1 MKINNRIVMSKNISV
16 KTEEPFCQ
24 LVGLPGVNNR
34 DIDSYWI
41 NDTSNIKPTLE
52 HGCACT
58 AAGNNGAFNVWKD
71 DSGIIRGELSRWR
84 LTVEEKIFS
93 GYSEAEKCVGGWLER
108 IN

>member
-1 MKINNRIVMSKNISV
+1 MSKNISV

-24 LVGLPGVNNR
+24 LVGLSGVKNR

-41 NDTSNIKPTLE
+41 NDTSDIKPTLE
-52 HGCACT
+52 LGCACT

-71 DSGIIRGELSRWR
+71 DAGIIRGELSRYGF
-84 LTVEEKIFS
+84 TVEKKIFS
-93 GYSEAEKCVGGWLER
+93 DYSEMESCVSDWLKR